1 MINDESRRKN
11 EEGDIGSARGFYR
24 LSLSLSLSLSL
35 TLSLYRNVPD
45 QQNMIASYISHH
57 TESISDKQEYF
68 HK

>member
-24 LSLSLSLSLSL
+24 LSLSLSL